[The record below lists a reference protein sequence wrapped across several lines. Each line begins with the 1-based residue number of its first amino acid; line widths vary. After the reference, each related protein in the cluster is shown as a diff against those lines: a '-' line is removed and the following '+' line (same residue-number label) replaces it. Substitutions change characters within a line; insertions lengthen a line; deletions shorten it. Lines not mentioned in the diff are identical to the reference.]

1 MSAEELTTIREGT
14 GTGLKVYVVGVGGA
28 GTNLLSCGIDRGM
41 DPNNCVAVNNDTAQL
56 SSCIVPNKVFIGRP
70 ASEIDNQ
77 ILQSRQVAKFLQSSA
92 QRVAPFT
99 QGSDF
104 TILVTGLGG
113 VIGTG
118 TAPVIAQ
125 SHRTQ
130 VKPVVSIVAIPF
142 IHERERRFL
151 AVRGLKKMVEACD
164 CTIVVD
170 NGVERESFQSSS
182 READVT
188 ASSAMHTLSEILS
201 AGGRILGQKILDVLS
216 IGDIATVC
224 SAPWT
229 HKDTTQSTVFN
240 ALRSPSANLPLSET
254 RGAVLVYKGP
264 TPLTTTQAT
273 KAYETIAS
281 MVGHNIRFV
290 FGGITR
296 PVEPTVSIFLSG
308 YSYDNALGSFV
319 DFIENMYDLEY
330 GQDRSALGMRLEIP
344 LFEMEN

>member
-1 MSAEELTTIREGT
+1 MSAGELTAVRQPI
-14 GTGLKVYVVGVGGA
+14 GTGLRVYVVGVGGA
-28 GTNLLSCGIDRGM
+28 GTNLLSHGIDRGM
-41 DPNNCVAVNNDTAQL
+41 NPNNCVAVNNDTGQL
-56 SSCIVPNKVFIGRP
+56 ACCAVPNKVYLGNP
-70 ASEIDNQ
+70 VSESDAQ
-77 ILQSRQVAKFLQSSA
+77 SLQPRQVARFLQSSA

-104 TILVTGLGG
+104 TILVAGLGG

-130 VKPVVSIVAIPF
+130 VKPVVAIVAIPF

-170 NGVERESFQSSS
+170 NGIEREPFQSSS

-201 AGGRILGQKILDVLS
+201 AGGRALGQKILDALS

-224 SAPWT
+224 STTWT
-229 HKDTTQSTVFN
+229 HRDTIQSTVFN
-240 ALRSPSANLPLSET
+240 ALRSPSAKMPLNQT
-254 RGAVLVYKGP
+254 RGAVLVYTGP
-264 TPLTTTQAT
+264 TPLTTTQAA
-273 KAYETIAS
+273 KAYETIVS
-281 MVGHNIRFV
+281 MVGHNVRFV

-296 PVEPTVSIFLSG
+296 PSEPRVSIFLSG
-308 YSYDNALGSFV
+308 YSYDNALVAFV
-319 DFIENMYDLEY
+319 DFIENIYDLEY
-330 GQDRSALGMRLEIP
+330 GQDRSTLAIRLEIP